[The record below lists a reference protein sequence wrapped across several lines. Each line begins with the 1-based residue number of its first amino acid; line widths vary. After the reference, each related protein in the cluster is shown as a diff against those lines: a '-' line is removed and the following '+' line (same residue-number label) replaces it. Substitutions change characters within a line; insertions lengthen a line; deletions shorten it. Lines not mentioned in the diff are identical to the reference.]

1 MDGNKTFSLE
11 CNDGTKIEI
20 DLKSCEKSGLLKRLT
35 ADFQESNII
44 LGNNEVD
51 PITCKA
57 IVEYLIHYREINVEN
72 IKEIWKPVKKIAMRE
87 ITHGDIWAADFIDQF
102 QPLDLVTLSNVSS
115 FFEIPSLCDLALC
128 KIATFFVKY
137 QDDMPKLREIF
148 NIPQDMNDQQLMEFT
163 DQQNKGLNPYEVVIR
178 DNLQIWHEYDEEHNM
193 DD

>member
-1 MDGNKTFSLE
+1 MDGNKTFTLE

-51 PITCKA
+51 PITCKV